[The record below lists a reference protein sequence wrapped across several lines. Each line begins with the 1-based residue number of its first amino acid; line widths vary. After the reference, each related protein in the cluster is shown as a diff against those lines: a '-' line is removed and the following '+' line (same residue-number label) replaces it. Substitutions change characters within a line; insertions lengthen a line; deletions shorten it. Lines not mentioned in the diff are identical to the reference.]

1 MGLQDTNFGGFDA
14 DQSAYNR
21 QNRVNPPEFA
31 PGQGDNSMDD
41 IFNNNVGTTQSTQGV
56 GDMSGGNIFGNALSN
71 QQGVGGFNAFGQ
83 PAQQQQQ
90 TKSDDERFWEM
101 AGQAGKASKNFLMDY
116 VQSFGK
122 VTAFFWSD
130 CGMRIAMT
138 GGVVAIIGVILKL
151 FGVKFGMQLAAGGC
165 FACAVGVCLWLF
177 LLEAGKEC
185 SSMYKE
191 DNTKQDVPQEDDGMD
206 VFGDSDPFG
215 GSSDSFGDDSGFD
228 EDSDFGDF
236 GSDEGDEDDDWG
248 DEDFDWGDESEEE
261 SQPIEGEDKDK
272 AIESMPDIQKGMYTR
287 QFLYEQFTKV
297 LPCYKPDFYTMH
309 EYDSDS
315 EEFLFWGDKLQEAA
329 MAIGMSEDNLPELQ
343 SLKENLF
350 TIVFECD
357 RPKGFKPEVI
367 GQELA
372 SIYSYEM
379 DKNNIVSYEVRP
391 VGLSCFITL
400 YTGESAAISLRDMY
414 KQYEDFMLDSS
425 KLIPVVVGVDTSGR
439 TMGVDLKNVES
450 ILVTGK
456 PRSGKTWFVQCLL
469 YQMCAFNSPDDVNIY
484 ILDPK
489 DDVSD
494 YKRLY
499 IPHIKRF
506 EQSDKG
512 VLDVLRYLINQEATR
527 RRKIIGSADCVK
539 IWDYREK
546 YPEVKLPVIYVVI
559 DEMATFASRMDK
571 DTRNEFRDMLRIL
584 ITQLPSIGIR
594 AIMIPHALKDDIIQK
609 TTSDLIMCRISVKG
623 DAEDIERVTG
633 AKPREFR
640 HVLVNQGDMAVRI
653 KEINPDAMF
662 IHAPILT
669 NSSHENEELFSY
681 MKRVWAKLC
690 PDSIKG
696 SYAELNET
704 NKEQE
709 ELLRRMQD
717 TSILDDDD
725 LF

>member
-1 MGLQDTNFGGFDA
+1 MGLQDTNLGGFDA

-21 QNRVNPPEFA
+21 QNRVNPPEYA

-41 IFNNNVGTTQSTQGV
+41 IFSNSVGATQSTQSMGN
-56 GDMSGGNIFGNALSN
+56 MSGDNVFGNALSSGQN
-71 QQGVGGFNAFGQ
+71 NMNGFGGFG
-83 PAQQQQQ
+83 QQQQQ
-90 TKSDDERFWEM
+90 VAKSDDEKFWEI
-101 AGQAGKASKNFLMDY
+101 AGVAWKAFKAFFTDF

-122 VTAFFWSD
+122 VTPCFWSD
-130 CGMRIAMT
+130 CGMRIAIT
-138 GGVVAIIGVILKL
+138 SAVVVVIGVVIKL
-151 FGVKFGMQLAAGGC
+151 FGIKFGMQLAAGGC
-165 FACAVGVCLWLF
+165 FSGAVGICMWMF
-177 LLEAGKEC
+177 LLEAGKAC

-191 DNTKQDVPQEDDGMD
+191 DNKEQEVPQDENLD
-206 VFGDSDPFG
+206 VFGENSDPFG
-215 GSSDSFGDDSGFD
+215 GSDSFGDDDADSFNDGFD
-228 EDSDFGDF
+228 DF
-236 GSDEGDEDDDWG
+236 GSDDSDDDDWG
-248 DEDFDWGDESEEE
+248 DDDFDWGDEEEE
-261 SQPIEGEDKDK
+261 EAQPIEGEDKDK
-272 AIESMPDIQKGMYTR
+272 ALESMPEVPKGMYTR

-309 EYDSDS
+309 EYEDDD
-315 EEFLFWGDKLQEAA
+315 ETFLFWGDKLQEAA
-329 MAIGMSEDNLPELQ
+329 QAVGMSEDNLPELQ

-379 DKNNIVSYEVRP
+379 EKNNIVSYEVRP

-414 KQYEDFMLDSS
+414 KQFEDFMLDSN
-425 KLIPVVVGVDTSGR
+425 KLIPVVVGVDTAGR

-512 VLDVLRYLINQEATR
+512 VLNVLRYLINQEATR

-571 DTRNEFRDMLRIL
+571 ETKNEFRDMLRIL

-669 NSSHENEELFSY
+669 NSSHENEELFAY

-696 SYAELNET
+696 SYAESNET
-704 NKEQE
+704 DKEQE
-709 ELLRRMQD
+709 ELLNNLQD

-725 LF
+725 IF